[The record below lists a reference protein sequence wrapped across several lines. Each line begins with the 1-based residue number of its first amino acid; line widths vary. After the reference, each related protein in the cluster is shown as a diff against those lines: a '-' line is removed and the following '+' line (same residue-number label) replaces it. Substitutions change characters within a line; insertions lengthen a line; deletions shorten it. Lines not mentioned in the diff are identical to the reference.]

1 MYIEEI
7 PRAEGKVIQL
17 QGWVANRRSSGRI
30 RFLLIR
36 DGTGFIQVVFS
47 ERDSDP
53 EAFELCDRIPIES
66 SVKVCGVVRQDER
79 APGGYELLGR
89 SLEPIQLAQEYPIT
103 PKSHGIDFLL
113 SHRHLWLRS
122 PRPRATLLVRA
133 EVIRACRDFFDSR
146 GFVLV
151 DAPILTPAACEGT
164 TTLFEVDYFGERA
177 YLSQSGQL
185 YLEPAAAAFGR
196 VYSFGPTF
204 RAERSKTRRH
214 ITEFWMVEPEVAF
227 MDLEG
232 MMELSEALVCYIVD
246 RVLSNRREELKLL
259 GRNLSSLERVAPPF
273 PRLEYKEA
281 LELLK
286 EAGKPINWG
295 EDFGGDEETVLS
307 RAFEK
312 PVFIHRYPR
321 RCKGFYMKQDPK
333 NPELVLGADMLAP
346 EGYGEIIGGGERE
359 DDLGKLEARISE
371 LSLPRESFEWYLDVR
386 RYGSFPHAGFGLGI
400 ERTVVWLCGLSHV
413 REAIPYPRLLDR
425 IYP

>member
-7 PRAEGKVIQL
+7 SKAEGKAVIL
-17 QGWVANRRSSGRI
+17 KGWVANRRSSGQI

-47 ERDSDP
+47 AKDSEP
-53 EAFELCDRIPIES
+53 QSFELCDRIPIES
-66 SVKVCGVVRQDER
+66 SVEVSGIPRRDPR

-89 SLEPIQLAQEYPIT
+89 SLKPIQLAKDYPLT
-103 PKSHGIDFLL
+103 PKAHGIDFLL

-122 PRPRATLLVRA
+122 RRSHALLRIRA
-133 EVIRACRDFFDSR
+133 EVIMACREFFDER
-146 GFVLV
+146 GFLLV

-164 TTLFEVDYFGERA
+164 TTLFGVDYFGQAA

-185 YLEPAAAAFGR
+185 YMEPAAAAFGR
-196 VYSFGPTF
+196 VYCFGPTF

-214 ITEFWMVEPEVAF
+214 LIEFWMVEPEVAF

-232 MMELSEALVCYIVD
+232 VMELAEALIIHIVA
-246 RVLSNRREELKLL
+246 RVLANRKEELKAV
-259 GRNLSSLERVAPPF
+259 GRELSPLEGIAPPF
-273 PRLEYKEA
+273 PRIEYTEA
-281 LELLK
+281 LRILEQS
-286 EAGKPINWG
+286 GRPIPWG

-307 RAFEK
+307 KAFDR
-312 PVFIHRYPR
+312 PVFIHHYPAQ
-321 RCKGFYMKQDPK
+321 CKGFYMKQDPK
-333 NPELVLGADMLAP
+333 DPKLVLGVDMLAP
-346 EGYGEIIGGGERE
+346 EGYGELIGGGERE
-359 DDLGKLEARISE
+359 DDIARLEARIE
-371 LSLPRESFEWYLDVR
+371 VLGLPKEHFEWYLDLR

-400 ERTVVWLCGLSHV
+400 ERTVTWLCGLSHV